1 MNSKDQMLQ
10 ELEAVIK
17 EFNLSKT
24 EVGLAIAGNRSF
36 MDLMRNPE
44 KSITTTTLDKC
55 NRYVLEVR
63 GQKRLDLEKWNGE
76 GE

>member
-1 MNSKDQMLQ
+1 MNSKDRMLQ
-10 ELEAVIK
+10 ELEAVIE
-17 EFNLSKT
+17 EFSLSKT

-36 MDLMRNPE
+36 MDIMRNPE

-63 GQKRLDLEKWNGE
+63 GQKRLDLENGNGE
-76 GE
+76 